1 MKQNNQQQLRSK
13 VWEIINTV
21 ETRGLFIHS
30 DTLSVKK
37 GGRYIRIP
45 TILGTAVLNALVPN
59 SAMLLIG
66 GHGGGKTTL
75 LKNLGRMFTGKS
87 LAEID
92 DSILRGHPQLTEE
105 KVVATLKAGK
115 LIKEG
120 VEEVVWRKFITSFW
134 KIIDEVNRL
143 TPYIQDIL
151 LSLLA
156 EGEVKYYD
164 SAYRLDTY
172 ALFGTMNP
180 RDVGAFEIPLPF
192 LDRFGIAVPVTM
204 PDKMDLET
212 ILKSPDEKLYGYDEE
227 WQVPKILT
235 ESELVTIWKF
245 IDSMTFEDDA
255 KELIVSIVREMNAC
269 VRADKSR
276 LTSLQV
282 GSGLCTDCH
291 FNTKKSVCNK
301 VVSPASVR
309 VAKDMMRYSK
319 ALAWLVDES
328 RVTAHVVKTIA
339 PFIIWH
345 RVRFVDR
352 ELNARPYY
360 GDAFKFA
367 KYIIDLAVQR
377 YVYRKPAYDML
388 RELEKGSLDKKS
400 ITKIEQMAKS
410 DVVITVDILPRI
422 KEMQKKESLK
432 MYKAIDEAIS
442 TKDIETLVKLHR
454 KIIQGSP
461 ISNRSTLLIK
471 IEKAIHEM
479 TVELFILKEE
489 AWDEIWPDICEIIP
503 EKTKAIK
510 ETLGKNV
517 RKRIISDDVS
527 MNIVSTM
534 TPNNEREI
542 YIEVSGWERAN
553 QIKKILRQYSVG
565 P

>member
-1 MKQNNQQQLRSK
+1 MSQSIEQKLRTK
-13 VWEIINTV
+13 VWNIINTV

-30 DTLSVKK
+30 DMLSVKK
-37 GGRYIRIP
+37 GSRYIKIP

-59 SAMLLIG
+59 SAMLLVG

-75 LKNLGRMFTGKS
+75 LKNLGRMFTGKR

-92 DSILRGHPQLTEE
+92 ECILRGHPQLTEE

-164 SAYRLDTY
+164 AAYRLDTY
-172 ALFGTMNP
+172 SLFGTMNP

-212 ILKSPDEKLYGYDEE
+212 ILKGPDEKLYGYDEE

-235 ESELVTIWKF
+235 ESELVTIWKYV
-245 IDSMTFEDDA
+245 DVMTFEEDA
-255 KELIVSIVREMNAC
+255 KELIVSIVRELNAC
-269 VRADKSR
+269 IRADKSR

-282 GSGLCTDCH
+282 GSGLCVDCH
-291 FNTKKSVCNK
+291 FNTEKSVCNK

-319 ALAWLVDES
+319 ALAWLVGEQQ
-328 RVTAHVVKTIA
+328 VTAQIVKTIA
-339 PFIIWH
+339 PFVIWH
-345 RVRFVDR
+345 RVKFSER
-352 ELNARPYY
+352 ELTARPYY

-367 KYIIDLAVQR
+367 QYIIDLAVQR
-377 YVYRKPAYDML
+377 YVYRKPAYEAL
-388 RELEKGSLDKKS
+388 K
-400 ITKIEQMAKS
+400 KIEQGKISNSDIKKIEMMAKS
-410 DVVITVDILPRI
+410 DVVISVDILPRI
-422 KEMQKKESLK
+422 KEMQKKEAVKL
-432 MYKAIDEAIS
+432 YKEIDEAIQN
-442 TKDIETLVKLHR
+442 KNIESLVKIHR
-454 KIIQGSP
+454 KILEGSS
-461 ISNRSTLLIK
+461 IANRSTLLIK

-479 TVELFILKEE
+479 TVELFILKE
-489 AWDEIWPDICEIIP
+489 DEWEEVWPDICAVIP

-510 ETLGKNV
+510 ETLGKTV
-517 RKRIISDDVS
+517 RKRIVSDDVS
-527 MNIVSTM
+527 LNIISVT
-534 TPNNEREI
+534 TPNNEREV
-542 YIEVSGWERAN
+542 YIEVSGWERADK
-553 QIKKILRQYSVG
+553 IKRILGQYSR
-565 P
+565 